1 MSDDERR
8 RAYRF
13 AARIKVRFRSIE
25 ELVTA
30 YTEDVSR
37 GGLYVTA
44 AQQLPPGTEVQLS
57 LELPDGGEP
66 ALVPARVAY
75 LLDEPTARAQGRNPG
90 MGMQFLEDHVTPLAE
105 RIARFLA
112 DTIGSGEHERP
123 GPIHALVVDD
133 SASYRELVARSL
145 EDAGHHVTVAENGL
159 EGFGKAMQRTP
170 DIVLTDVTMP
180 VMDGWQLL
188 RLLRA
193 RDATKKVP
201 VVFLTSLDSERD
213 RIKGY
218 QRGVDDYIAKPFAGA
233 ELVARVLRIVTRSR
247 WEGVLHDPGDRTTM
261 TGDLRQVTLPSLLAF
276 AESERRTAVV
286 TIQTP
291 RTTARVAIHKGVVTS
306 VHIPDPKAPPQLLER
321 LLLVLDWEDGR
332 FYMEE
337 AELPEP
343 TEQVIVQM
351 ALLEHARRK
360 DEASR

>member
-1 MSDDERR
+1 MSEDERR
-8 RAYRF
+8 SAHRF
-13 AARIKVRFRSIE
+13 AARIRVRFRSIE

-44 AQQLPPGTEVQLS
+44 AQQLPPGTHVQLS
-57 LELPDGGEP
+57 LELPDGGPP

-75 LLDEPTARAQGRNPG
+75 VLDEPSARAQGRNPG
-90 MGMQFLEDHVTPLAE
+90 MGMQFLEEHVTPLAE

-123 GPIHALVVDD
+123 APIHALVVDD
-133 SASYRELVARSL
+133 SASYRDLVARSL
-145 EDAGHHVTVAENGL
+145 TEAGHHVTTAENGL
-159 EGFGKAMQRTP
+159 EALGKAMRQPP

-193 RDATKKVP
+193 REATKKVP

-213 RIKGY
+213 RINGY

-233 ELVARVLRIVTRSR
+233 ELVARVIRIVTRTR
-247 WEGVLHDPGDRTTM
+247 WEGVLHTTDSTTM
-261 TGDLRQVTLPSLLAF
+261 SGDLRQVTLPSLLAF
-276 AESERRTAVV
+276 AEAERRSVV
-286 TIQTP
+286 ITIQTP
-291 RTTARVAIHKGVVTS
+291 STTARIAVRQGVVTN
-306 VHIPDPKAPPQLLER
+306 VHIPDPDAPDALLER
-321 LLLVLDWEDGR
+321 LLSVLDWGDGR

-337 AELPEP
+337 ADLPDAD
-343 TEQVIVQM
+343 EQVIVQM
-351 ALLEHARRK
+351 ALLEHARRT
-360 DEASR
+360 DEAGR

>member
-1 MSDDERR
+1 MSSDERR
-8 RAYRF
+8 TGYRF

-37 GGLYVTA
+37 GGIFVTA
-44 AQQLPPGTEVQLS
+44 AQQLPPGSLVQLS

-75 LLDEPTARAQGRNPG
+75 VLDEGTARAQGRNPG
-90 MGMQFLEDHVTPLAE
+90 MGMEFLEDQARPLAE
-105 RIARFLA
+105 RIAKFLSA
-112 DTIGSGEHERP
+112 TIGSGEHERP
-123 GPIHALVVDD
+123 APIHALVVDD
-133 SASYRELVARSL
+133 SQAYLDLVTKAL
-145 EDAGHHVTVAENGL
+145 TEAGHRVTACENGL
-159 EGFGKAMQRTP
+159 EALGKAMREPP

-193 RDATKKVP
+193 RDRTREIP

-213 RIKGY
+213 RINGY

-247 WEGVLHDPGDRTTM
+247 WEGIAQQATEATM
-261 TGDLRQVTLPSLLAF
+261 NGDLRQVSLHSLLAF
-276 AESERRTAVV
+276 SEAERRTGIITV
-286 TIQTP
+286 QTP
-291 RTTARVAIHKGVVTS
+291 QSTARISVKSGEVTS
-306 VHIPDPKAPPQLLER
+306 VHIPDPDAPEGLLER
-321 LLLVLDWEDGR
+321 LLRVLDFAEGR
-332 FYMEE
+332 FFMEH

-343 TEQVIVQM
+343 DDSVNVQM
-351 ALLEHARRK
+351 ALMEHARRA
-360 DEASR
+360 DEAGRE

>member
-1 MSDDERR
+1 MSEDERR

-44 AQQLPPGTEVQLS
+44 ATQLPPGTQVQLS
-57 LELPDGGEP
+57 LELPDGGQP

-75 LLDEPTARAQGRNPG
+75 VLDEESARAQGRNPG

-123 GPIHALVVDD
+123 APIHALVVDD
-133 SASYRELVARSL
+133 SAAYRDLVARSL
-145 EDAGHHVTVAENGL
+145 TEAGHHVTTAENGL
-159 EGFGKAMQRTP
+159 EALGKAMQKPP

-193 RDATKKVP
+193 REATKKVP
-201 VVFLTSLDSERD
+201 IVFLTSLDSERD

-233 ELVARVLRIVTRSR
+233 ELVARVLRIVTRTR
-247 WEGVLHDPGDRTTM
+247 WEGVLQSSDATTM

-276 AESERRTAVV
+276 AEAERRNVV
-286 TIQTP
+286 ITIQTP
-291 RTTARVAIHKGVVTS
+291 RATARIAVRQGVVTS
-306 VHIPDPKAPPQLLER
+306 VHIPDPGASNVLLER
-321 LLLVLDWEDGR
+321 LLSVLDWEDGR

-337 AELPEP
+337 ADLPEAE
-343 TEQVIVQM
+343 EQVIVQM

-360 DEASR
+360 DEAGR

>member
-112 DTIGSGEHERP
+112 DTIGSGQHERP
-123 GPIHALVVDD
+123 GPIHALVVDN

-159 EGFGKAMQRTP
+159 EAFGKAMQRAP

-188 RLLRA
+188 RLLRG

-261 TGDLRQVTLPSLLAF
+261 TGDLRQASRSTRAWSRASTSRIRRPRPSSSSAC
-276 AESERRTAVV
+276 SSCSTGRTAAS
-286 TIQTP
+286 TWRRPSCPSRPSRSSCRWRCSSTRAARTKP
-291 RTTARVAIHKGVVTS
+291 R
-306 VHIPDPKAPPQLLER
+306 
-321 LLLVLDWEDGR
+321 
-332 FYMEE
+332 
-337 AELPEP
+337 AELAEDQP
-343 TEQVIVQM
+343 
-351 ALLEHARRK
+351 ARR
-360 DEASR
+360 RRR